1 MNFRKYKEVSDL
13 ESDENKDLFPPRF
26 IIDVICRD
34 GDRSSML
41 HVQCKISCYGK
52 NENLIFDNL
61 VFTINIPSKLLLEDA
76 RAIRSELIM
85 YNSIVFTHKDT

>member
-26 IIDVICRD
+26 IIEVMRKDSD
-34 GDRSSML
+34 HSSML

-76 RAIRSELIM
+76 CATRSEIC
-85 YNSIVFTHKDT
+85 K